1 MVEGKPSCILLL
13 NDDTPLADAAEAY
26 AHRLF
31 DILCAP
37 RAGRS
42 EKVLDSSVTKAVQHG
57 PVDFILNFLSPVI
70 LPQAVLDAARIAAV
84 NFHPAPPKWP
94 GVGSASFALY
104 EADQSFGVTAHL
116 MAAKVDSGPIL
127 KTLRF
132 PILPDDDC
140 ELLWSRALHHALTL
154 FYDVA
159 FDLVTSKQARL
170 SGEKWERPAI
180 TRKQF
185 EQWMRILPGTPVEEI
200 RRKVRALRHPRF
212 PGPFMEVA
220 GVRFAAQAAA

>member
-1 MVEGKPSCILLL
+1 MEGKPSCILLL
-13 NDDTPLADAAEAY
+13 SNDAALADAAESY

-31 DILCAP
+31 DVLCAP
-37 RAGRS
+37 RSERS
-42 EKVLDSSVTKAVQHG
+42 QKVLDSSVSQALEHG
-57 PVDFILNFLSPVI
+57 PADFVLNFLSPVI
-70 LPQAVLDAARIAAV
+70 VPQAVLGVARIAAV

-104 EADQSFGVTAHL
+104 EEDQSFGVTAHL

-159 FDLVTSKQARL
+159 FELAANGQARL
-170 SGEKWERPAI
+170 SGETWERPAI

-200 RRKVRALRHPRF
+200 RRKVRALRHPQF
-212 PGPFMEVA
+212 QGPFMEVA

>member
-1 MVEGKPSCILLL
+1 MADDKPSCILLL
-13 NDDTPLADAAEAY
+13 NDDAPLADAAEAY
-26 AHRLF
+26 ADRIF
-31 DILCAP
+31 DVRCAP

-42 EKVLDSSVTKAVQHG
+42 QKVLDSSVSQAIEQG
-57 PVDFILNFLSPVI
+57 PVNFILNFLSPVI
-70 LPQAVLDAARIAAV
+70 VPQAVIERARIAAV
-84 NFHPAPPKWP
+84 NFHPAPPRWP
-94 GVGSASFALY
+94 GIGSASFALY
-104 EADQSFGVTAHL
+104 EGDETFGVTAHL

-127 KTLRF
+127 RTLRF
-132 PILPDDDC
+132 PILPHDDC
-140 ELLWSRALHHALTL
+140 ELLWSRALHHTLTL

-159 FDLVTSKQARL
+159 FDLAMSGKVRL

-185 EQWMRILPGTPVEEI
+185 EEWMCIPPGTPVEEI
-200 RRKVRALRHPRF
+200 RRKVRALRHPRY

>member
-1 MVEGKPSCILLL
+1 VDGKPTCILLL
-13 NDDTPLADAAEAY
+13 NDDAPLADAAEAY

-31 DILCAP
+31 DVRCAP
-37 RAGRS
+37 RAARS
-42 EKVLDSSVTKAVQHG
+42 QKTLASSIVQFAG
-57 PVDFILNFLSPVI
+57 LERVDFILNFLSPVI
-70 LPQAVLDAARIAAV
+70 LPQAVIDAARTAAV
-84 NFHPAPPKWP
+84 NFHPAPPRWP

-104 EADQSFGVTAHL
+104 EGDQTFGVTAHL
-116 MAAKVDSGPIL
+116 MAAHVDSGPIL
-127 KTLRF
+127 RTLHF
-132 PILPDDDC
+132 PILVADDC

-154 FYDVA
+154 FYDVT
-159 FDLVTSKQARL
+159 FDLATSGKVQL

-185 EQWMRILPGTPVEEI
+185 EQWMRIPPGAPVEEI

-220 GVRFAAQAAA
+220 GVQFAAQAAA